1 MSTVNAARAIGRG
14 DELGQVR
21 EGMLADLI
29 MLDIEKPHLYPRY
42 DMVANL
48 VYSAKSTDVDT
59 VIVGGRVL
67 VEKGMVKGVDEMEL
81 CHRAE
86 RRAFEVAEKV

>member
-1 MSTVNAARAIGRG
+1 
-14 DELGQVR
+14 
-21 EGMLADLI
+21 
-29 MLDIEKPHLYPRY
+29 
-42 DMVANL
+42 MVANL

-67 VEKGMVKGVDEMEL
+67 VEKGMVKGVDEMEWWQ
-81 CHRAE
+81 RAE